1 MLMAMTVCAALIPIP
16 AAGAAAS
23 QAVQVA
29 SSAQLV
35 LDARALPGRLML
47 WVSRTRNHLPVSGAG
62 NLSVRLDGHAVQVS
76 TQHGAYVVATGGLR
90 GGRQSIEVIVAHD
103 GIRELLSGTVTLP
116 DAPTTLQTLQKH
128 SGWAWWILNIGV
140 LLLAVRLIS
149 RRKKAA

>member
-1 MLMAMTVCAALIPIP
+1 MMAMIVCAALIPVP
-16 AAGAAAS
+16 AAASATS

-47 WVSRTRNHLPVSGAG
+47 WVSRTRNHQPVSGAG
-62 NLSVRLDGHAVQVS
+62 NLSVRLDGHAAKVS
-76 TQHGAYVVATGGLR
+76 TQHGAYVISTSGLR
-90 GGRQSIEVIVAHD
+90 GGRHSLEVIVAHD

-116 DAPTTLQTLQKH
+116 NAPTTLETLQKH

-149 RRKKAA
+149 RRKKTA